1 MSVNCD
7 YLLVHH
13 FDAKIR
19 RTQTV
24 LLSIHYMYFG
34 SEIII
39 IILFHTYNN
48 VLLNGGLYMFTG
60 HSIESISL
68 ESIILRIT
76 KFNQK

>member
-19 RTQTV
+19 LTQTV
-24 LLSIHYMYFG
+24 LLSTNCMCFG

-39 IILFHTYNN
+39 IIFMFLTYNN
-48 VLLNGGLYMFTG
+48 ALLNAGLYMFTG

-76 KFNQK
+76 NQK